1 MTYSHLNNE
10 GDILNRLD
18 VLKSNLYKG
27 KLDKEDS
34 YFAIRT
40 INRLLLENDYLR
52 READDKELKRV
63 NDKMAA
69 KQWFNKTS
77 ESYEA
82 NKPI

>member
-27 KLDKEDS
+27 NLTKDDS
-34 YFAIRT
+34 YFAVRAIT
-40 INRLLLENDYLR
+40 RLLLENDLLR
-52 READDKELKRV
+52 READESELKRV
-63 NDKMAA
+63 NNRMAA
-69 KQWFNKTS
+69 HFSNS
-77 ESYEA
+77 HESFEA

>member
-1 MTYSHLNNE
+1 MSYSHLNNE

-27 KLDKEDS
+27 NLTKEDS
-34 YFAIRT
+34 YFAIQT
-40 INRLLLENDYLR
+40 INRLLLENDLLR

-77 ESYEA
+77 GSYEA
-82 NKPI
+82 NKPV